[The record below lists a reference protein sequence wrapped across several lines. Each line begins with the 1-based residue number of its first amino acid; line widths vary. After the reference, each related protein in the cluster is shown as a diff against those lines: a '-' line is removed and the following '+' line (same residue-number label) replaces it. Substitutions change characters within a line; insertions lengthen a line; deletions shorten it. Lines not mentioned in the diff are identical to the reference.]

1 METITKKRLSTS
13 TGLPMLK
20 PMSKRQMVKK
30 FKKYENK
37 KIEKNET
44 TKGGKNE

>member
-30 FKKYENK
+30 FKKYENAIFSAENK
-37 KIEKNET
+37 HSVID
-44 TKGGKNE
+44 